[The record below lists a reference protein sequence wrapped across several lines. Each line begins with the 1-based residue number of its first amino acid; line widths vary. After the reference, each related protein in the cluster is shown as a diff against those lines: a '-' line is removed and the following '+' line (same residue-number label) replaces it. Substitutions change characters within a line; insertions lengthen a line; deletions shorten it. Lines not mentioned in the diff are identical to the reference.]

1 MLALF
6 YRLLILLSRVVG
18 PWSCDLLARGIA
30 AGYFVFSPRR
40 VAVSMRFYK
49 ALFPRRTRAYYLGCT
64 WKQYRNFTSVYL
76 DRILLDA
83 DGAVPFTSSG
93 WEHIEAAIE
102 RNSGGV
108 ILMSHLGNWE
118 IAAHLMKQKLE
129 RLPLALFMGARAKA
143 QIERIQ
149 KEDLREKGIRI
160 IAAEKNQGGTY
171 DLLEAL
177 RFIQSG
183 GLVSMT
189 GDKVWNTGQRV
200 VSATFLGHDIF
211 LPESPHLLAMLS
223 GAPTLYL
230 LFPPDRQQ
238 AIPFF
243 PVTADFCRTGP
254 SFREGRRH
262 PPFGAEV
269 CGPAR
274 KKSSQESLRV
284 VSFRALSRFES
295 VLKAVQAVVSPSF
308 SL

>member
-18 PWSCDLLARGIA
+18 PWSCDLIARGIA

-40 VAVSMRFYK
+40 VAVSLRFYQ

-83 DGAVPFTSSG
+83 DGAVPYTRSG
-93 WEHIEAAIE
+93 WEHLEAAIE

-108 ILMSHLGNWE
+108 LLMSHLGNWE

-129 RLPLALFMGARAKA
+129 RLRLALFMGARAKA

-149 KEDLREKGIRI
+149 KEDLRKKGIRI

-200 VSATFLGHDIF
+200 VSATFLGHDIL

-223 GAPTLYL
+223 GAPI
-230 LFPPDRQQ
+230 FV
-238 AIPFF
+238 FF
-243 PVTADFCRTGP
+243 SRRTGN
-254 SFREGRRH
+254 RQYH
-262 PPFGAEV
+262 
-269 CGPAR
+269 
-274 KKSSQESLRV
+274 
-284 VSFRALSRFES
+284 
-295 VLKAVQAVVSPSF
+295 F
-308 SL
+308 SLSPPIYVEPAARSKRAAVIRRSVQTYADLLEKNLCENPFEWYHFEPFLGEPLHRAADRF